1 MKVHHKPPTLV
12 SMWMLDVFCC
22 ALGCVSLLF
31 LINSRMASDAV
42 EAKNA
47 LGQQLAITD
56 QQLTDAIGL
65 LSDTQTRLATVEHER
80 ARLVG
85 TVTELDGLRRKLL
98 AEVQMLGERLA
109 TTRAEN
115 NDLARQLAQA
125 RDDAKAAQTRLA
137 AQQTALAVA
146 EKRADITAQELA
158 DTRRDLTTLN
168 EQLKTKLADIDALAK
183 KEAASTLE
191 MDRLQKLLRQKDDE
205 RLSLENRLAA
215 LKKELAEAE
224 AKRLATQKELD
235 ANIAAAHTAAKG
247 AMEELARAKA
257 ALKIATEQLATAKAQ
272 ATQTGDELAA
282 AKLQIQ
288 QLTKKIDEA
297 NTTIIDLQG
306 DKAKLADQFNK
317 FQKETEARFAGIA
330 MTGKKAVFIVDMSG
344 SMGKRDLTTLDSSKW
359 PLVVETVCKVMR
371 SIPTLEEYQ
380 VIVFSSS
387 AHWLFGSGQWR
398 TFTGEPC
405 VEAVRKALL
414 QVKPKDDTNMFA
426 AFEKAFSLRATGLDT
441 IYLFSDGLP
450 TSGEGLTP
458 AQENLSEHE
467 RGVILGKYVRDK
479 LARSWNRAD
488 HGRPRVKIHSI
499 GFYFDSP
506 DLGAFLWS
514 LSRENDGSFVGM
526 SKP

>member
-42 EAKNA
+42 EAKNT

-56 QQLTDAIGL
+56 QQLTDALGL
-65 LSDTQTRLATVEHER
+65 LTDTQTRLATVEHER
-80 ARLVG
+80 ARLTGAVS
-85 TVTELDGLRRKLL
+85 ELDGLRRKLL
-98 AEVQMLGERLA
+98 AEVQTLGERLA
-109 TTRAEN
+109 ATRAEN
-115 NDLARQLAQA
+115 DDLAKHLAQA
-125 RDDAKAAQTRLA
+125 RDDAKAAQTRLLA
-137 AQQTALAVA
+137 LQTALAAA
-146 EKRADITAQELA
+146 EKRADTTAKELA
-158 DTRRDLTTLN
+158 DTRRDLAAVN
-168 EQLKTKLADIDALAK
+168 ERLKTKLTAIDALVK
-183 KEAASTLE
+183 KEAASALE
-191 MDRLQKLLRQKDDE
+191 MDRLQKLFRQKDDE

-215 LKKELAEAE
+215 VMKELVEAD
-224 AKRLATQKELD
+224 AKRLALQKELE
-235 ANIAAAHTAAKG
+235 ANIATAQAAAK
-247 AMEELARAKA
+247 AAAEELTRAKA
-257 ALKIATEQLATAKAQ
+257 ALKTATEQLATAQAQ
-272 ATQTGDELAA
+272 ANQTRDELAA

-288 QLTKKIDEA
+288 QLTKKIDDA
-297 NTTIIDLQG
+297 NATIIDLQG
-306 DKAKLADQFNK
+306 DKAKLADQFHK

-344 SMGKRDLTTLDSSKW
+344 SMGKRDLTTLDPSKW

-398 TFTGEPC
+398 TFTGERS
-405 VEAVRKALL
+405 VEAVREALL
-414 QVKPKDDTNMFA
+414 QIKPKDDTNMFA

-458 AQENLSEHE
+458 AQENLSEQE

-479 LARSWNRAD
+479 ITRSWNRAD
-488 HGRPRVKIHSI
+488 NGRPRVKIHSI